1 MKKLLLLTLLTA
13 MVFADIKIM
22 TSNKSPIKSVSL
34 EDLAKIYLKKK
45 DTINGIKVIP
55 IDNKDSYNEFCKRV
69 LKKTPKQ
76 LRAYWIKE
84 IYRGDKQ
91 PPQKLSSSQIKQK
104 MQKNPKIISYASNKL
119 TGKVIFT
126 IR

>member
-1 MKKLLLLTLLTA
+1 MKKILLLMILTMMA
-13 MVFADIKIM
+13 FSDIKIM
-22 TSNKSPIKSVSL
+22 TSTKSPITNVSL

-55 IDNKDSYNEFCKRV
+55 IDNKDSYNEFCKKV
-69 LKKTPKQ
+69 IKKTPKQ
-76 LRAYWIKE
+76 LRAYWMKE
-84 IYRGDKQ
+84 LYRGDKQ

-104 MQKNPKIISYASNKL
+104 MQKNSKIISYSANKL

>member
-1 MKKLLLLTLLTA
+1 MKKILLLTVLTMMA
-13 MVFADIKIM
+13 FSDIKIM
-22 TSNKSPIKSVSL
+22 TSAKSPITSVSI

-55 IDNKDSYNEFCKRV
+55 IDNKDSYNEFCKKV
-69 LKKTPKQ
+69 IKKTPKQ
-76 LRAYWIKE
+76 LRAYWMKE

-104 MQKNPKIISYASNKL
+104 MQKNSKIISYASNKL

>member
-1 MKKLLLLTLLTA
+1 MKKILLLMILTMMA
-13 MVFADIKIM
+13 FSDIKIM
-22 TSNKSPIKSVSL
+22 TSTKSPITNVSL

-55 IDNKDSYNEFCKRV
+55 IDNKDSYNEFCKKV
-69 LKKTPKQ
+69 IKKTPKQ
-76 LRAYWIKE
+76 LRAYWMKE

-104 MQKNPKIISYASNKL
+104 MQKNSKIISYSANKL